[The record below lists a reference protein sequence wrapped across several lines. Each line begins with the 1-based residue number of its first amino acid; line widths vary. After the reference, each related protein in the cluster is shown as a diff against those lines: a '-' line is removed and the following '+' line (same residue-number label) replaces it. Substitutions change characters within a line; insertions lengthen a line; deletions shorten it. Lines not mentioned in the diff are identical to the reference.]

1 MVDPAADLAVAAA
14 LVSALAE
21 RPVPSETVAF
31 GEVAL
36 SGELRPVAH
45 GALRLK
51 ESAKLGFERAL
62 VPASLAGE
70 KGGMTLTGFRTLGEF
85 VDHLLARR

>member
-1 MVDPAADLAVAAA
+1 
-14 LVSALAE
+14 
-21 RPVPSETVAF
+21 
-31 GEVAL
+31 L

-70 KGGMTLTGFRTLGEF
+70 KSPLRLTGFRTLGQL
-85 VDHLLARR
+85 VDHMLGR